1 MGGRMGRLVDAMIQY
16 GGSGEGGG
24 PQGER
29 AQAFPPAFVSIWAT
43 GADPA
48 HDGVFR
54 LLALKPDGH
63 GGWAALDQLVDPF
76 PDSGKEGATARMA
89 REFGIQKA
97 DIEGCPHAAEAWA
110 SLEAFLGEAPAVALD
125 GTCLSSWARALGGDG
140 ERLVLGL
147 EQLALLLL
155 PGRLAT
161 RRADLLHV
169 LLPSGHDT
177 HKGPRGNTPEAL
189 VVALAELMGRFLGQ
203 HPSIVALALGGLTRA
218 LHGLRATDSQAAHQ
232 LGFALNL
239 LDRPSTWALSTGGLF
254 SVPPS
259 LRDGCLADTPDA
271 EDDLCSLLADLPPA
285 AAVAPQQW
293 RQHEELPP
301 ACLDCTPSHPDDQAR
316 LDELFE
322 VHLPSLLVA
331 EQGGQ
336 PGDYY
341 RRSQH
346 QVAQQVAQTLGQD
359 ELLLVHAPTGT
370 GKTLSY
376 LLPAILW
383 ARRHKVRVAVATYTR
398 ALQEQAMDR
407 EVPRAL
413 SALARSGDLEE
424 TRISV
429 LKGRE
434 NYLCFRSLKVAVPD
448 ADGDASSWLA
458 WTSLALF
465 GLTDPDGDLD
475 RFPRRPALRG
485 ETIPQMRTTASH
497 MVHAVRAR
505 SGCCS
510 GARDKDTCCA
520 TLAAR
525 KATRSHVVIT
535 NQALALARPEM
546 FRHVIFDECEHLHSV
561 AHGTWSHRVGF
572 AGMRETLLRLHRPG
586 KGRSNRPLDVL
597 ERKLPLDSSARKE
610 LQGALQH
617 WDAATHCLHTLEE
630 GATDFD
636 RWRREAERSR
646 PPREHHSLF
655 REYVEGDGGEALLA
669 ARLGSTGALNR
680 LEGGLER
687 LLETVTALELKGFG
701 RIHRTVELV
710 RADLVEL
717 MGHLSA
723 WLPEKDGL
731 PSLSQRVF
739 HEVTRQEGGALEL
752 SAQLLLPDEQL
763 GRMYYPS
770 LACGVFLSATTCLAG
785 GFAPAMA
792 FLGLDRTQ
800 EPSGDGEQPGRTV
813 RTFSA
818 PEVFDY
824 SRVLVGL
831 PRDVPAPQDRHA
843 HRNYV
848 GEVIEWLGTRT
859 RGRMLVLFTSLAD
872 VRAVGEALAPV
883 FAQRQVPLWY
893 QGMPGI
899 GKEELADLFRERT
912 DSILLGVDTFW
923 YGADFPGETLEYL
936 LIARLPYGVPDSYH
950 HAQCAAIGE
959 KDQRKRIYMPRALAK
974 MRQGFGRLM
983 RRTSDRGCVL
993 ILDPRICGPRHRVF
1007 LSELPAMA
1015 NPMVADDEP
1024 TGMARVVRGD
1034 SRQVLHEC
1042 LAHMDMLA
1050 DVERRQLGADFEPTG
1065 PASTIPTT
1073 QAPPPPPEASTP
1085 LALESPQPVDVPVDD
1100 LPF

>member
-1 MGGRMGRLVDAMIQY
+1 MIQY
-16 GGSGEGGG
+16 GGRGGGGG

-29 AQAFPPAFVSIWAT
+29 TQLFAPAFVSIWAT

-48 HDGVFR
+48 HDGIFR
-54 LLALKPDGH
+54 LLALRPDGH

-76 PDSGKEGATARMA
+76 PNSPKEGATARMA
-89 REFGIQKA
+89 REFGIQKS
-97 DIEGCPHAAEAWA
+97 DIEGCPHAPEAWA
-110 SLEAFLGEAPAVALD
+110 ALEAFLGESPVIALD
-125 GTCLSSWARALGGDG
+125 GSCLGSWAQTLGGNQ

-147 EQLALLLL
+147 EQLALLLI

-161 RRADLLHV
+161 RRADLLQV
-169 LLPSGHDT
+169 LLPNGHGT
-177 HKGPRGNTPEAL
+177 HKGARGNTPEAL

-203 HPSIVALALGGLTRA
+203 HPSIVAIALGGLTRA
-218 LHGLRATDSQAAHQ
+218 LNGLRSTDSQAAHQ
-232 LGFALNL
+232 LEFALDL
-239 LDRPSTWALSTGGLF
+239 LDRPSVWALSTGGLF
-254 SVPPS
+254 NMPPS
-259 LRDGCLADTPDA
+259 LRDGCLADTPSA

-285 AAVAPQQW
+285 AAAGPQQW

-301 ACLDCTPSHPDDQAR
+301 VSLAVTPSHPDDEAR

-336 PGDYY
+336 AGDYY
-341 RRSQH
+341 RLSQH
-346 QVAQQVAQTLGQD
+346 QVAQQVAQTLGRD

-376 LLPAILW
+376 LLPAMLW
-383 ARRHKVRVAVATYTR
+383 ARRHKVRVAIATYTR

-424 TRISV
+424 TRVSV

-434 NYLCFRSLKVAVPD
+434 NYLCFQSLKVAVPD
-448 ADGDASSWLA
+448 ADADASSWLA

-475 RFPRRPALRG
+475 RFPRRPALLG
-485 ETIPQMRTTASH
+485 DSNAHMRSTASQ
-497 MVHAVRAR
+497 MLHAVRAR

-510 GARDKDTCCA
+510 GAQDKDTCCA
-520 TLAAR
+520 TLASR
-525 KATRSHVVIT
+525 KAARSHVVIT

-561 AHGTWSHRVGF
+561 AHGTWSHRVSF
-572 AGMRETLLRLHRPG
+572 VNMRETLLRLHRPG
-586 KGRSNRPLDVL
+586 KGRSNRPLDAL

-610 LQGALQH
+610 LAGALRN
-617 WDAATHCLHTLEE
+617 WDAATHCLHTLEA
-630 GATDFD
+630 GATTFD
-636 RWRREAERSR
+636 KWRRDVERSR

-655 REYVEGDGGEALLA
+655 KEYVEGDGGETLLA
-669 ARLGSTGALNR
+669 ARLGSSGALNR

-687 LLETVTALELKGFG
+687 LLETVGALELKGFG
-701 RIHRTVELV
+701 RIHRTVDLV

-717 MGHLSA
+717 MGHLNA
-723 WLPEKDGL
+723 WLPEKDGK
-731 PSLSQRVF
+731 PSLSQHIF
-739 HEVTRQEGGALEL
+739 HEVTRHEGGALEL

-792 FLGLDRTQ
+792 YLGLDRTQ
-800 EPSGDGEQPGRTV
+800 EPSGDDEKPGRNV

-831 PRDVPAPQDRHA
+831 PRDIPAPQDRHA

-872 VRAVGEALAPV
+872 VRAVGETLAPI
-883 FAQRQVPLWY
+883 FAERQIPLWY

-936 LIARLPYGVPDSYH
+936 LIPRLPYGVPDGYH

-959 KDQRKRIYMPRALAK
+959 KDQRKRVYMPRALAK

-993 ILDPRICGPRHRVF
+993 ILDPRICGPRHRMF
-1007 LSELPAMA
+1007 LSELPVVA
-1015 NPMVADDEP
+1015 NPMVAEDEQD
-1024 TGMARVVRGD
+1024 GLARVVRGD

-1050 DVERRQLGADFEPTG
+1050 DVQRRRLGTDFEPSG
-1065 PASTIPTT
+1065 AVSLIPTT
-1073 QAPPPPPEASTP
+1073 QAPPPPPEPITLTLP
-1085 LALESPQPVDVPVDD
+1085 ETVQPVDIPIDD

>member
-1 MGGRMGRLVDAMIQY
+1 MDGRTGRLVDAMIQY
-16 GGSGEGGG
+16 GGRGGGGG
-24 PQGER
+24 PQDEKVR
-29 AQAFPPAFVSIWAT
+29 VFAPAFVSIWAT

-63 GGWAALDQLVDPF
+63 GGWTALDQLVDPF
-76 PDSGKEGATARMA
+76 PDSAKEGATARMA
-89 REFGIQKA
+89 REFGILKA
-97 DIEGCPHAAEAWA
+97 DIEGCPRAPEAWA
-110 SLEAFLGEAPAVALD
+110 SLEAFLGEAPVVALD
-125 GTCLSSWARALGGDG
+125 GSCVGSWARALGGNG

-147 EQLALLLL
+147 EQLALLLI
-155 PGRLAT
+155 PGRLAA
-161 RRADLLHV
+161 RRADLLQV

-177 HKGPRGNTPEAL
+177 HKGARGNTPEAL

-203 HPSIVALALGGLTRA
+203 HSSIVALALGGFTRA
-218 LHGLRATDSQAAHQ
+218 LHGLRATDSQAARQ
-232 LGFALNL
+232 LEFALDL
-239 LDRPSTWALSTGGLF
+239 LDRPSVWALSTGGLF
-254 SVPPS
+254 NMPPS
-259 LRDGCLADTPDA
+259 LRDGCLGDTPDA

-285 AAVAPQQW
+285 AAATPQQW
-293 RQHEELPP
+293 RQYEELPP
-301 ACLDCTPSHPDDQAR
+301 VSLAVTPSHPGDQAR

-322 VHLPSLLVA
+322 VHLPALLVA
-331 EQGGQ
+331 ELGGQ
-336 PGDYY
+336 PKDYY

-383 ARRHKVRVAVATYTR
+383 ARRHKVRVAIATYTR

-413 SALARSGDLEE
+413 SALARSGDLDE

-475 RFPRRPALRG
+475 RFPRRPALLG
-485 ETIPQMRTTASH
+485 ESNSQMRSTASK
-497 MVHAVRAR
+497 MLHAVRAR

-510 GARDKDTCCA
+510 GAQDKDTCCA

-525 KATRSHVVIT
+525 KAARSHVVIT

-561 AHGTWSHRVGF
+561 AHGTWSHRVDF
-572 AGMRETLLRLHRPG
+572 ASMRETLLRLHRPG
-586 KGRSNRPLDVL
+586 KGRSKRPLDVL
-597 ERKLPLDSSARKE
+597 ERKLPLDGGARKE

-630 GATDFD
+630 GATNFD

-646 PPREHHSLF
+646 PPREHHALF
-655 REYVEGDGGEALLA
+655 REYVEGDGGEDLLA
-669 ARLGSTGALNR
+669 ARLGATGALNR

-687 LLETVTALELKGFG
+687 LLETVAALELKGFG
-701 RIHRTVELV
+701 PIHRTVDLV

-717 MGHLSA
+717 MGHLEA
-723 WLPEKDGL
+723 WLPEKDGQ
-731 PSLSQRVF
+731 PSLSQQVF
-739 HEVTRQEGGALEL
+739 HDVTCQDGGSLEL

-785 GFAPAMA
+785 GFGPAMA
-792 FLGLDRTQ
+792 YLGLDRTQ
-800 EPSGDGEQPGRTV
+800 EPSDGDEQPGRNV

-824 SRVLVGL
+824 SRVLVGI

-872 VRAVGEALAPV
+872 VRAVGETLAPV
-883 FAQRQVPLWY
+883 FAERQIPLWY

-912 DSILLGVDTFW
+912 DSVLLGVDTFW

-959 KDQRKRIYMPRALAK
+959 KDQRKRVYMPRALAK

-993 ILDPRICGPRHRVF
+993 ILDPRICGPRHRMF
-1007 LSELPAMA
+1007 LSELPVVA
-1015 NPMVADDEP
+1015 NPMVAEDEQA
-1024 TGMARVVRGD
+1024 GLARVVRGD
-1034 SRQVLHEC
+1034 SRQVMHEC

-1050 DVERRQLGADFEPTG
+1050 DVQRRRLGTDFEPSG
-1065 PASTIPTT
+1065 AVLAIPTT
-1073 QAPPPPPEASTP
+1073 QAPPPPLEPSTR
-1085 LALESPQPVDVPVDD
+1085 ALRETPQPVDVPIDE